1 MISEF
6 IVLRNANVKE
16 DGEVA
21 VAGIQITF
29 HLIALV
35 FAIYL
40 AYQCN
45 TPKFGNA
52 VIKYLIAF
60 FFPYIF
66 IVFHFLKNVG
76 C

>member
-1 MISEF
+1 MFSEF
-6 IVLRNANVKE
+6 VVLRNADAKP

-21 VAGIQITF
+21 AAGIQITF
-29 HLIALV
+29 KLIALI
-35 FAIYL
+35 FALYL
-40 AYQCN
+40 AYQCS

-52 VIKYLIAF
+52 VVKYLIAF

-66 IVFHFLKNVG
+66 IVFHFLKKL